1 MTGYTIKLPHLSS
14 LALVSAVALASACA
28 TTSPPKELVDAR
40 AEYTR
45 TESGKAHTLNPA
57 GVHEAKVAL
66 DRAEAA
72 FANDPSSEETADLA
86 YLAQRRAQRAQSEA
100 QTADWQSR
108 RVQALNRAQ
117 QQQAKS
123 TENMKTELVQTK
135 QQLET
140 ERNARIRSEERTKD
154 VLNQLV
160 AANAAAVKE
169 EPRGTVISL
178 SGNVLFASGKAQL
191 LPGAQNSLGQIAE
204 ALAAQ
209 SDKNV
214 LIEGHTDSKGTE
226 SANLVLSKARA
237 EAVGAFLISRGMP
250 AERVTTAGLGPSR
263 PIADN
268 ASAEG
273 RANNRRVEIIIQT
286 REAR

>member
-1 MTGYTIKLPHLSS
+1 
-14 LALVSAVALASACA
+14 LVSAVALASACA
-28 TTSPPKELVDAR
+28 TTAPPKELVDAR

-45 TESGKAHTLNPA
+45 TESSKAHDLNPA
-57 GVHEAKVAL
+57 GVHEARVAL
-66 DRAEAA
+66 DRAEASY
-72 FANDPSSEETADLA
+72 ANDPDSEETADLA
-86 YLAQRRAQRAQSEA
+86 YLAQRRAQRAQFEA
-100 QTADWQSR
+100 QTADWQQRSVR
-108 RVQALNRAQ
+108 ARNRAQ
-117 QQQAKS
+117 QVQAKT
-123 TENMKTELVQTK
+123 TEKMQTELVQTK

-178 SGNVLFASGKAQL
+178 SGNVLFASGKSQL
-191 LPGAQNSLGQIAE
+191 LAGAQNNLGQIAE

-214 LIEGHTDSKGTE
+214 LVEGHTDSKGTE
-226 SANLVLSKARA
+226 SSNLILSKARA
-237 EAVGAFLISRGMP
+237 EAVGSFLISRGLP
-250 AERVTTAGLGPSR
+250 AERVTTAGLGPNR
-263 PIADN
+263 PVADN
-268 ASAEG
+268 STAEG
-273 RANNRRVEIIIQT
+273 RANNRRVEIIIQS